1 MSQMQK
7 KLVVKVLSGLGDPE
21 RTAQAFTVA
30 ATALASGFEV
40 SLWLTSDAS
49 NFALPGKA
57 AEFELPH
64 AAPLQDLLEALLA
77 GGAVTLCTQCA
88 ARRGITA
95 DQIIPGIAIKGAASF
110 VEEIMVEGV
119 QALIY

>member
-49 NFALPGKA
+49 DFALPGKA

-88 ARRGITA
+88 ARRRITA
-95 DQIIPGIAIKGAASF
+95 DQIIPGIEIKGAASF

-119 QALIY
+119 QALVY

>member
-1 MSQMQK
+1 MQK

-30 ATALASGFEV
+30 ATALASGCEV

-49 NFALPGKA
+49 DFALPGKA

-95 DQIIPGIAIKGAASF
+95 DHIIPGIAIKGAASF

-119 QALIY
+119 QALVY

>member
-7 KLVVKVLSGLGDPE
+7 KLVVKVLSGQSDPE

-49 NFALPGKA
+49 DFALPGKA
-57 AEFELPH
+57 AEFDLPH
-64 AAPLQDLLEALLA
+64 AAPLQDLLEALLT
-77 GGAVTLCTQCA
+77 GGSVTLCTQCA
-88 ARRGITA
+88 ARRGITT
-95 DQIIPGIAIKGAASF
+95 DQILPGIAIKGAASF

-119 QALIY
+119 QALVY

>member
-7 KLVVKVLSGLGDPE
+7 KLVVKVLSGLSDPE

-49 NFALPGKA
+49 DFALPGRA

-64 AAPLQDLLEALLA
+64 AAPLQDLLESLLA

-88 ARRGITA
+88 ARRGITT
-95 DQIIPGIAIKGAASF
+95 DQILPGIAIKGAASF

-119 QALIY
+119 QALVY

>member
-49 NFALPGKA
+49 DFALPGKA

-95 DQIIPGIAIKGAASF
+95 DHIIPGIDIKGAASF

-119 QALIY
+119 QVLIY